1 MQIQKITHEVEQEV
15 KSLQGDME
23 QVTSIALGYII
34 ADGVERN
41 VVKGVA
47 MLTYAAEQ
55 DNNRALYILASL
67 YSDGMRFYTDK
78 PEINPKIKADKARA
92 LKLFELCANN
102 GFAPA
107 QHKAAEAHY
116 HGHGTLRDYS
126 KAAYWYEQAANQGFA
141 ASQVELGIMLLDGT
155 TIEANTDA
163 GYKWLEAAADQGN
176 NLAIYELTKNYAH

>member
-1 MQIQKITHEVEQEV
+1 MQSQNIAHEID
-15 KSLQGDME
+15 SLQGDMD
-23 QVTSIALGYII
+23 QVTTTALRSII

-41 VVKGVA
+41 VLKGVT

-55 DNNRALYILASL
+55 NDNRALYILAML

-78 PEINPKIKADKARA
+78 PEINPAIEVDKARA
-92 LKLFELCANN
+92 LKLLEQCASN

-107 QHKAAEAHY
+107 QHQTAEAHY

-126 KAAYWYEQAANQGFA
+126 KAAYWYEQAAKQGFA
-141 ASQVELGIMLLDGT
+141 PSQTELGIMLLDGT
-155 TIEANTDA
+155 TIEANIDA

-176 NLAIYELTKNYAH
+176 KLAIYELTKNYSN